1 MSNPEPSGAAP
12 TGMRRWSRATV
23 FPTAVLAMNLSPM
36 ALRLYLALCNFTD
49 RFKQCFPSNRK
60 ILKLLPEGTTER
72 SLQRAKQELTDFD
85 LLRCT
90 QRYRPNGSKRSLL
103 YELYEPCGKA
113 TILSGE
119 GEATS

>member
-49 RFKQCFPSNRK
+49 RFKQCFPS
-60 ILKLLPEGTTER
+60 TER
-72 SLQRAKQELTDFD
+72 SLSSSPR
-85 LLRCT
+85 
-90 QRYRPNGSKRSLL
+90 
-103 YELYEPCGKA
+103 EPP
-113 TILSGE
+113 SG
-119 GEATS
+119 ASSARNKN